1 MDQIF
6 ANMNFNKIGNTKL
19 IVGSHPWNAADI
31 FDLHEYNGVKA
42 IENLQQSGEPDRG
55 DIDAITVEC
64 AKLGIWYPRVP
75 IQDGSRQSVR
85 ANLAK
90 AVRILD
96 RALTEKAKNANDTVY
111 LHCCKG
117 LGRSPSVAA
126 AYLYWFPKEILTL
139 DEACRFVEA
148 ERPHSTADIEAI
160 RGATY
165 DILERDILER
175 NNVVPDNFQKLSK
188 EAFRNITAEQRRT
201 LQQRVTQHPAVL
213 NA

>member
-1 MDQIF
+1 VDQIF

-42 IENLQQSGEPDRG
+42 IENLQQGGEPDRG

-75 IQDGSRQSVR
+75 IQDGSHQSVR
-85 ANLAK
+85 ANLPK
-90 AVRILD
+90 AVRILY

-126 AYLYWFPKEILTL
+126 AYLYWFPKEILTVSF
-139 DEACRFVEA
+139 RF
-148 ERPHSTADIEAI
+148 STCIYVPCNFLSSADLFINVLQLL
-160 RGATY
+160 
-165 DILERDILER
+165 ILSLVFLYVI
-175 NNVVPDNFQKLSK
+175 
-188 EAFRNITAEQRRT
+188 
-201 LQQRVTQHPAVL
+201 
-213 NA
+213 